1 MIISASRRTDIP
13 AYYSEWFFNRLN
25 QGYALVRTPF
35 NGRQFSKI
43 DLRPENID
51 GIVFWSKNPIPMLNK
66 LDRLD
71 GLAYYF
77 QFTLNPYGADIE
89 PNLPEKERL
98 IEAFKEL
105 SGKAGRQRVVW
116 RYDPIIFNACYT
128 PEFHMRA
135 FRELALRL
143 APYTE
148 KCTVSFLDDYLKI
161 RSAIKKA
168 GIYFPSDTLAEE
180 LICSFADSARHAGIY
195 IDACA
200 ETGNFEKYGVGA
212 AACVDIGRFEKLGV
226 KGLEYKK
233 DKNQRPLCGCMKSV
247 DIGAYNTCRSGC
259 IYCYAGHLKNGCALM
274 ETGAE
279 MLGE

>member
-25 QGYALVRTPF
+25 QGYALVRNPF

-168 GIYFPSDTLAEE
+168 GIYFP
-180 LICSFADSARHAGIY
+180 C
-195 IDACA
+195 
-200 ETGNFEKYGVGA
+200 
-212 AACVDIGRFEKLGV
+212 
-226 KGLEYKK
+226 
-233 DKNQRPLCGCMKSV
+233 
-247 DIGAYNTCRSGC
+247 
-259 IYCYAGHLKNGCALM
+259 
-274 ETGAE
+274 
-279 MLGE
+279 